1 MVVFP
6 PPVSILAGS
15 PFLLLRR
22 AKIENTRRVYTVYYG
37 QLINGA
43 VVRVSKRPRTRVLV
57 AAVREKPATLSLLV
71 PSKQTKIARG
81 TRFTTVWRVNILT
94 RGFVKQSYRSAILHC
109 ARIC

>member
-15 PFLLLRR
+15 PFLLSRR

-57 AAVREKPATLSLLV
+57 AAVRENRPPFPCLCLQ
-71 PSKQTKIARG
+71 SKQKLLAARVSRPFG
-81 TRFTTVWRVNILT
+81 
-94 RGFVKQSYRSAILHC
+94 G
-109 ARIC
+109 